1 MSAGVRKAHFSRAG
15 VHSTRFLGFSA
26 SLRLLKAYPQ
36 TGVLFNAAL
45 AAAGGVHS
53 TFFGSGGSTH
63 CVRLPP
69 TGKLTGGGC
78 IAPVSRA
85 AQLRLLKAYPQTGVL
100 FNAAL
105 AAAGAFLRHIGLM

>member
-45 AAAGGVHS
+45 AAAG
-53 TFFGSGGSTH
+53 
-63 CVRLPP
+63 
-69 TGKLTGGGC
+69 
-78 IAPVSRA
+78 
-85 AQLRLLKAYPQTGVL
+85 
-100 FNAAL
+100 
-105 AAAGAFLRHIGLM
+105 AFLGLIGLMGLIGQRLTEWQTFFLLIFCGAAPALRFNE